1 MSASTHAGERGRA
14 PVVRDLSG
22 AEQLAA
28 RLDRPMGAL
37 GLVFLLVVLGQSLA
51 RDAALVAVLSAAG
64 WALWSVFVAELL
76 SRGAA

>member
-1 MSASTHAGERGRA
+1 M
-14 PVVRDLSG
+14 VRDLSG

-51 RDAALVAVLSAAG
+51 RDATLVAVLSAAG
-64 WALWSVFVAELL
+64 WALWSVFVAEFAL
-76 SRGAA
+76 RAWVARDQRRFWARN